1 MGKNRQAGRFMSN
14 YFKENHK
21 RCNILPGVSFNR
33 KSTDMQIKKSA
44 VLLLAL
50 AASSL
55 VLLVLSAKAEAC
67 SVVWLPKTQVANPE
81 PASIYPTSIFH
92 WDLLSRLVVRPVA

>member
-1 MGKNRQAGRFMSN
+1 MRN

-21 RCNILPGVSFNR
+21 LCNILPGVSFYR
-33 KSTDMQIKKSA
+33 KLTDMQIKKSA
-44 VLLLAL
+44 VLLLAV
-50 AASSL
+50 AVSSV

-67 SVVWLPKTQVANPE
+67 SVVWIPKTQVANPE

-92 WDLLSRLVVRPVA
+92 WDLLSTLLVRPVA